1 MRILVVLICSL
12 ALVSA
17 AVGAKKEEK
26 KSQPKKQAQT
36 AQRAAQPTRATGG
49 GASSKKASTATHQG
63 QNTQKAHTATAADNR
78 QKGKKNETSTAVNQ
92 GQKGKKA
99 QASNAAAYETH
110 RGKKNQTQAERQ
122 TAKAAN
128 EGQTAKAANAGQVN
142 GAGEAATGAKP
153 SGKSKGAAVT
163 SSAVS
168 GFTGSGG
175 KKTAAGKPGEAATGT
190 AGKTAAKGKA
200 AAGKPLKPQHFNLA
214 KQPNTAKAPPVKFQQ
229 GRRIQG
235 SQNWH
240 GQQYTVFRNYK
251 SEWHDQNWWH
261 NHYRNNIVFVFG
273 APYFWNAGYWFPAW
287 GYNPNAYYA
296 WDGPIYAYNRLPP
309 DQVIA
314 NVQAA
319 LQQQGYYHGEVD
331 GLIGPLTR
339 GAIADYQ
346 RDHGLYT
353 TSTIDQPTL
362 QSLGIT

>member
-1 MRILVVLICSL
+1 MHTSKGLKAKGKNVMRILVVLICSL
-12 ALVSA
+12 ALVSV

-36 AQRAAQPTRATGG
+36 AQRGAQPTRTTGG
-49 GASSKKASTATHQG
+49 GASGKKASTATHQG
-63 QNTQKAHTATAADNR
+63 QNRQKAHTATAAGDR
-78 QKGKKNETSTAVNQ
+78 QRGKKNETSTAVNQ
-92 GQKGKKA
+92 APKGKTAQTSNAAYQTQKGKK
-99 QASNAAAYETH
+99 
-110 RGKKNQTQAERQ
+110 NQPQAERQ

-128 EGQTAKAANAGQVN
+128 ERQTAKVANAGQV
-142 GAGEAATGAKP
+142 
-153 SGKSKGAAVT
+153 KG
-163 SSAVS
+163 
-168 GFTGSGG
+168 
-175 KKTAAGKPGEAATGT
+175 AGKPNQA
-190 AGKTAAKGKA
+190 KTATVSDRNVAKGKFA
-200 AAGKPLKPQHFNLA
+200 KNKPLKPQHFNLS

-235 SQNWH
+235 SQNWQ
-240 GQQYTVFRNYK
+240 GQKYAVFRNYK
-251 SEWHDQNWWH
+251 SEWHDRNWWH
-261 NHYRNNIVFVFG
+261 NHYRNNFVFVFG
-273 APYFWNAGYWFPAW
+273 APYYWNAGYWFPAW

-362 QSLGIT
+362 HSLGIA

>member
-12 ALVSA
+12 ALVSV
-17 AVGAKKEEK
+17 AVGAKKQEK

-36 AQRAAQPTRATGG
+36 AQHAAQPTQAAGR
-49 GASSKKASTATHQG
+49 GASSKKASTATHQV
-63 QNTQKAHTATAADNR
+63 QNNRNGRAAIAANNA
-78 QKGKKNETSTAVNQ
+78 QKGKRNETSTAANQ
-92 GQKGKKA
+92 RQKGKKA
-99 QASNAAAYETH
+99 QTSNAAYQTQK
-110 RGKKNQTQAERQ
+110 GKKNQTQAERQ

-128 EGQTAKAANAGQVN
+128 AGQV
-142 GAGEAATGAKP
+142 
-153 SGKSKGAAVT
+153 KG
-163 SSAVS
+163 
-168 GFTGSGG
+168 
-175 KKTAAGKPGEAATGT
+175 AGKPNQAKTATVSDRN
-190 AGKTAAKGKA
+190 AAKGKFA
-200 AAGKPLKPQHFNLA
+200 KNKALKPQHFNLP
-214 KQPNTAKAPPVKFQQ
+214 KQPNTAKAPRVKFQQ
-229 GRRIQG
+229 GRRIAG
-235 SQNWH
+235 SQNWQ

-251 SEWHDQNWWH
+251 SEWHDQNWWRG
-261 NHYRNNIVFVFG
+261 HYRNNITFVFG
-273 APYFWNAGYWFPAW
+273 APYYWNAGYWFPAW

-319 LQQQGYYHGEVD
+319 LQQQGYYRGEVD

-362 QSLGIT
+362 QSLGMT